1 PVPTTLECLRATEL
15 KQASIMDY
23 GGKFNSDFHGL
34 GKYDKAA
41 IAFGYGGLIEVFE
54 NREAIE
60 QMEYEPAVTAFATKD
75 TNIPDAFGG
84 VENLLARKWINYEE
98 YQKQLAYDAI
108 VRQDARPRIEITE
121 DFVGCTQN
129 CDTTAEY
136 EVPYASCIDEW
147 ESSSM
152 NCYRWDTGA
161 SQEEMIDAII
171 NEYESY
177 YPLYAFRRGRANWG
191 PFSYI
196 YRLQR

>member
-1 PVPTTLECLRATEL
+1 
-15 KQASIMDY
+15 Y

-60 QMEYEPAVTAFATKD
+60 QMEYEPSVTAFATKY

-84 VENLLARKWINYEE
+84 VENLLARKWINFEE

-108 VRQDARPRIEITE
+108 VRQDALPRIEITE
-121 DFVGCTQN
+121 DFAGRTQT

-136 EVPYASCIDEW
+136 EVPYASWLDEG
-147 ESSSM
+147 ERSSL
-152 NCYRWDTGA
+152 NFKRWATLSAPDGH
-161 SQEEMIDAII
+161 
-171 NEYESY
+171 
-177 YPLYAFRRGRANWG
+177 
-191 PFSYI
+191 
-196 YRLQR
+196 